1 MRVWSE
7 RKAEQRRTEHPCT
20 HAFAEAE
27 DAVHQHDRRRGA
39 VEQGRGLV
47 LARDGD
53 VLGGHEALHEGG
65 RDVGGDSGA
74 EDVEGVAEVDGRT
87 EEQLG
92 GAQRAHQRR
101 PHPLPHTRTLF
112 LSRGLLFSAMV
123 AGPVLCE
130 LFGGKPIR
138 RSLVVCR
145 DKFATLSWQ
154 RLHAVLVLSGRR
166 QKDLVR
172 WWRPPPSSPF
182 GFIGDP
188 NVQLTCGSTQL
199 NIVQKVHVAPLLYGR
214 VWLVCHKWPHALV
227 AGSVGGAWFAERW
240 G

>member
-74 EDVEGVAEVDGRT
+74 EDVEGVAQVDGRAD
-87 EEQLG
+87 EQLG
-92 GAQRAHQRR
+92 GAQRR
-101 PHPLPHTRTLF
+101 PHPLAHTRPTSLVPLLC
-112 LSRGLLFSAMV
+112 LSRGLLCSAMV
-123 AGPVLCE
+123 AGAVTAVQAFWRETHPE
-130 LFGGKPIR
+130 KSGG
-138 RSLVVCR
+138 L
-145 DKFATLSWQ
+145 
-154 RLHAVLVLSGRR
+154 
-166 QKDLVR
+166 
-172 WWRPPPSSPF
+172 
-182 GFIGDP
+182 
-188 NVQLTCGSTQL
+188 
-199 NIVQKVHVAPLLYGR
+199 
-214 VWLVCHKWPHALV
+214 
-227 AGSVGGAWFAERW
+227 
-240 G
+240 

>member
-47 LARDGD
+47 LAPDGD
-53 VLGGHEALHEGG
+53 VLGHAAGGDAGHDALHDGG
-65 RDVGGDSGA
+65 RDVGGDGGA
-74 EDVEGVAEVDGRT
+74 EDVEGVAEVDGRA

-112 LSRGLLFSAMV
+112 LSRGLLFSAM
-123 AGPVLCE
+123 
-130 LFGGKPIR
+130 
-138 RSLVVCR
+138 
-145 DKFATLSWQ
+145 
-154 RLHAVLVLSGRR
+154 R
-166 QKDLVR
+166 Q
-172 WWRPPPSSPF
+172 
-182 GFIGDP
+182 
-188 NVQLTCGSTQL
+188 
-199 NIVQKVHVAPLLYGR
+199 
-214 VWLVCHKWPHALV
+214 
-227 AGSVGGAWFAERW
+227 EEEEE
-240 G
+240 